1 MSLYRK
7 LADDLREQIVSGDFP
22 PGSEL
27 PSEAQLGRQFNVG
40 RDTVR
45 RAYDVLT
52 HEGLIETS
60 QGRGRRVRSHEVF
73 VLDASR
79 HENLQFSEE
88 ESGDSYSNEVRH
100 AGRRPHQEFR
110 VELQPAP
117 ATIASRLGVQ
127 TGETTVLRFCLRYV
141 DTVPWSTQAT
151 HYPMWLADGTRIA
164 EPHDIEEGTTR
175 YLAELGFDQVG
186 YHDELSCRMPTP
198 DEARDLEVGPG
209 IPVLVWVRTGY
220 TADRAV
226 RCTTTIFRG
235 DLNRL
240 TYDIGDL
247 QARQARDDPR

>member
-1 MSLYRK
+1 MNLWPQGHRACWHHPCQGPHVDLWPQVVVTRYERRGMSLYRK

-22 PGSEL
+22 HGSEL
-27 PSEAQLGRQFNVG
+27 PSEAQLRRQFDVG

-110 VELQPAP
+110 VELQP
-117 ATIASRLGVQ
+117 
-127 TGETTVLRFCLRYV
+127 
-141 DTVPWSTQAT
+141 
-151 HYPMWLADGTRIA
+151 
-164 EPHDIEEGTTR
+164 
-175 YLAELGFDQVG
+175 
-186 YHDELSCRMPTP
+186 
-198 DEARDLEVGPG
+198 
-209 IPVLVWVRTGY
+209 
-220 TADRAV
+220 
-226 RCTTTIFRG
+226 
-235 DLNRL
+235 
-240 TYDIGDL
+240 
-247 QARQARDDPR
+247 